1 MWSRRQLPNITLLQ
15 TLTVWNTDGCT
26 ERYHAR
32 IYLCF
37 TFAALLQLVSM
48 CVCTVS
54 GCRVRDGGLCDRI
67 ILGEDSLRL
76 PAAGRTTRLPEVSII
91 TYNLNCD
98 KLIQFSMDVC
108 YNLLTTK
115 TAF

>member
-1 MWSRRQLPNITLLQ
+1 MAVQNVIMIVFICALPLLPYC
-15 TLTVWNTDGCT
+15 N
-26 ERYHAR
+26 
-32 IYLCF
+32 LCC
-37 TFAALLQLVSM
+37 AGLYG
-48 CVCTVS
+48 VCTVS

-98 KLIQFSMDVC
+98 KLIQFSMDV
-108 YNLLTTK
+108 
-115 TAF
+115 